1 MECCTDSNK
10 AIHIHCKILQNFISL
25 CYGMVH
31 NLSKWFPAFLD
42 IPLLP
47 LHLMQ
52 VREYFVTQRSHL
64 RNLVQKCSDVGERN
78 LVTNAEVQLQQPP
91 STATAESNIGF
102 TKLTDGESV
111 DMLLEL
117 MRSERT
123 FKGQGQ
129 LLQVILQTEPGLILR
144 RFLEKG
150 GLKIVYRWL
159 IQASSDNQSSLL
171 QILLEV

>member
-1 MECCTDSNK
+1 
-10 AIHIHCKILQNFISL
+10 
-25 CYGMVH
+25 MVC
-31 NLSKWFPAFLD
+31 KWFPGFLD

-52 VREYFVTQRSHL
+52 VREYFVTQRSRL

-144 RFLEKG
+144 RYE
-150 GLKIVYRWL
+150 W
-159 IQASSDNQSSLL
+159 S
-171 QILLEV
+171 LEVYGCARGTLLFQCRRCPNGLGS

>member
-1 MECCTDSNK
+1 
-10 AIHIHCKILQNFISL
+10 
-25 CYGMVH
+25 MVC
-31 NLSKWFPAFLD
+31 KWFPGFLD

-52 VREYFVTQRSHL
+52 VREYFVTQRSRL